1 MKGLEDNNSSI
12 DDKTTESIST
22 KFVKIN
28 DARSSVISKQG
39 TKE

>member
-1 MKGLEDNNSSI
+1 MKSLEDNKSSI

-28 DARSSVISKQG
+28 DTKSTLIS
-39 TKE
+39 